1 MFKPQLKHKGRM
13 RLNKPVYDGVKKV
26 WTCDI
31 KEAGDLQYT
40 SDVYGEPSA
49 FTKTPASFFDE
60 TLPACVT
67 TILSQTLGWFS
78 KPLTEEWL
86 IQKLTYSIPTESIP
100 NGFDGRVEYTP
111 VRLHIYKEGFV
122 VEYKLTDT
130 KENEKVCI
138 NFQEDEEAKTT
149 EAEATQ
155 VDATEADATQV
166 DAKAEDEEK
175 IRHEMKQKVLQAR
188 QRAARALFKAEE
200 LMHTFVEKYGMDT
213 DWEDEDD

>member
-1 MFKPQLKHKGRM
+1 MFKPQLTHKGRM
-13 RLNKPVYDGVKKV
+13 RLNKPVYNGDKKV

-40 SDVYGEPSA
+40 SDVYGEPSS

-60 TLPACVT
+60 TLPTCVT
-67 TILSQTLGWFS
+67 SILSQTQGWFS

-86 IQKLTYSIPTESIP
+86 IQKLTYSIPTDTIP

-111 VRLHIYKEGFV
+111 VRLHIYKEAFV

-138 NFQEDEEAKTT
+138 NFHEDEESKPLEVEAKETKAL
-149 EAEATQ
+149 EANAEA
-155 VDATEADATQV
+155 
-166 DAKAEDEEK
+166 KEEQDK

>member
-1 MFKPQLKHKGRM
+1 MFKPQLKHKRRM
-13 RLNKPVYDGVKKV
+13 RLNKPVYDGDKKV

-130 KENEKVCI
+130 KESEKVCI
-138 NFQEDEEAKTT
+138 NFQEDEAKP
-149 EAEATQ
+149 EDVKPE
-155 VDATEADATQV
+155 
-166 DAKAEDEEK
+166 KAEEVKLEEAEEK

>member
-1 MFKPQLKHKGRM
+1 M
-13 RLNKPVYDGVKKV
+13 RLNKPVYNGDKKV

-40 SDVYGEPSA
+40 SDVYGEPSS

-60 TLPACVT
+60 TLPTCVT
-67 TILSQTLGWFS
+67 SILSQTQGWFS

-86 IQKLTYSIPTESIP
+86 IQKLTYSIPTDTIP

-111 VRLHIYKEGFV
+111 VRLHIYKEAFV

-138 NFQEDEEAKTT
+138 NFHEDEESKPLEVEAKEATAL
-149 EAEATQ
+149 EANAEAKEEQ
-155 VDATEADATQV
+155 
-166 DAKAEDEEK
+166 EK

>member
-1 MFKPQLKHKGRM
+1 M
-13 RLNKPVYDGVKKV
+13 RLNKPVYDGDKKV

-130 KENEKVCI
+130 KESEKVCI
-138 NFQEDEEAKTT
+138 NFQEDEAKP
-149 EAEATQ
+149 EDVKPE
-155 VDATEADATQV
+155 
-166 DAKAEDEEK
+166 KAEEVKLEEAEEK

>member
-1 MFKPQLKHKGRM
+1 M
-13 RLNKPVYDGVKKV
+13 RLNKPVYDGDKKV

-40 SDVYGEPSA
+40 SDVYGEPSS

-130 KENEKVCI
+130 KESEKVCI
-138 NFQEDEEAKTT
+138 NFQEDEEAKPTDVDAT
-149 EAEATQ
+149 QAEAT
-155 VDATEADATQV
+155 EANTTQTN
-166 DAKAEDEEK
+166 AKAEDEEK

>member
-1 MFKPQLKHKGRM
+1 M
-13 RLNKPVYDGVKKV
+13 RLNKPVYNGDKKV

-31 KEAGDLQYT
+31 KEAGDLQYA
-40 SDVYGEPSA
+40 SDVYGEPSS

-67 TILSQTLGWFS
+67 SILSQTQGWFS

-86 IQKLTYSIPTESIP
+86 IQKLTYSIPTDTIP

-111 VRLHIYKEGFV
+111 VRLHIYKEAFV

-138 NFQEDEEAKTT
+138 NFHEDEEPKPDTKALEAK
-149 EAEATQ
+149 
-155 VDATEADATQV
+155 ADA
-166 DAKAEDEEK
+166 DANGDARADADADAEEK